1 MSAKMLQNSTRIRRT
16 PFSDRVESSGLSSV
30 TTDEPAVD
38 YREIG
43 EDFLIYYWPA
53 LVAMALVLAGSVTG
67 AMILARRHD
76 EVEDEQRTD

>member
-1 MSAKMLQNSTRIRRT
+1 MCIR
-16 PFSDRVESSGLSSV
+16 DRSSI

-76 EVEDEQRTD
+76 GVEDEVEDEQRTD